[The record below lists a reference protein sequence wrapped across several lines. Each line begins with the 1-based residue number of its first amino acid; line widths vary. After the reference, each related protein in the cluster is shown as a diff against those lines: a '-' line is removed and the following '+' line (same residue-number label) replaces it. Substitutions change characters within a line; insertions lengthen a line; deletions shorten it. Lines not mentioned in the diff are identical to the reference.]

1 MENEELLKG
10 QTELLSELLQDEYKP
25 EHPNL
30 VTAYN
35 EVKQFINTDFEKAV
49 NESHMP
55 NRDGLMDSLN
65 SALNRVEIFNDY
77 PEMAGDTFIGIWDSG
92 KKQVFAD
99 SKANTPVWL
108 SHREQIQNYG
118 IPVIWTKGD
127 KSDRFVENTF
137 GIRLEISPEKYDDLL
152 GLPKSGISLKKVI
165 RYLYIWSPDIDADST
180 FVKFPE
186 NTDWDSDA
194 VNALVN
200 KLDYALIYWDSAK
213 FSGIKDFVD
222 QLNLY
227 HIPFTVVWQSNEELA
242 EINKKLGN
250 VSTRSRSRITQRYI
264 SRQTVSRKNYVF
276 TDEMY
281 EALLRSEE
289 KLYTNIARLKSEVV
303 LLKNDIV
310 NLGGNDS
317 EAEGK
322 ISELKNTRQK
332 ALDENEGRLNTFRG
346 QARKLLKLAD
356 ALEKLY
362 DNIAVQESDMSG
374 GYQYS
379 NMACYRYLNA
389 GISAIRIYNY
399 SGNEDSS
406 CLKIANDCLE
416 KLDKT
421 DFRYKYILKL
431 YISHFTENEPDQVDL
446 RRLKSDDDKVEIV
459 AKARIWFYKELDLSR
474 DELFDNIQ
482 HISEPET
489 PDELYLQGRNYLD
502 QGKDKLAY
510 ELLLK
515 AWKAGAK
522 YAEED
527 LHDLAI
533 DMEKKNGPY
542 TMEDLIPYMV
552 PQACADV
559 AFRVLKLCCSNFKY
573 LYLNVSEEGRAWLRC
588 VHGLH
593 GLDNHDAEEMAI
605 TLLKMA
611 ASGGNGN
618 WVARMVIADYY
629 FCKLPVGHLE
639 VSGYQPTTFAVGR
652 YQPLEVVNY
661 PWNSDLAKQLIGIYK
676 EVANKLDSEENK
688 NWRDECLYKAGLLYY
703 RLGDC
708 RAAFKIF
715 SSKNEWYPEE
725 FLFCSQMA
733 FEGNGTSVD
742 LDQAEQ
748 WASQAAQGNW
758 DDYRGR
764 DCAKCLLAAI
774 QEKKQQVE
782 YNRRP
787 QPSPEPV
794 THYYDD
800 DDDGD
805 DCCYIV
811 SAVCKNLNFMK
822 EYHRTVIM
830 IGSMRNRF
838 LKLHPEMRE
847 MIDSY
852 YTFAPEVIEKIDAS
866 GNAKEIYQYL
876 WSHFITPIVNL
887 MHKRDYVKAMT
898 LYIQMVYQ
906 QFRKYQIPCP
916 EYLMAEAE
924 NYLGKSSL

>member
-10 QTELLSELLQDEYKP
+10 QTELLSELLQDEYRP
-25 EHPNL
+25 EHLNL

-92 KKQVFAD
+92 KKQVFD
-99 SKANTPVWL
+99 DTKGNTPVWL

-200 KLDYALIYWDSAK
+200 KLDYALIYWDSTK

-289 KLYTNIARLKSEVV
+289 KLYTNIARLKSEVG

-346 QARKLLKLAD
+346 QARKLLKLAE

-362 DNIAVQESDMSG
+362 DDIAVQESGMSG

-421 DFRYKYILKL
+421 DFKYKYILKL
-431 YISHFTENEPDQVDL
+431 YIADFTEKEPEQADL
-446 RRLKSDDDKVEIV
+446 NRLKSDDDKVEIV
-459 AKARIWFYKELDLSR
+459 AKAKILFAEQLDLSW
-474 DELFDNIQ
+474 EEISDNIK

-489 PDELYLQGRNYLD
+489 PDELYVQGIGYLD
-502 QGKDKLAY
+502 EIKEKSAFD
-510 ELLLK
+510 LLLQ
-515 AWKAGAK
+515 AWKAGCDDQK
-522 YAEED
+522 D
-527 LHDLAI
+527 LCDLAI
-533 DMEKKNGPY
+533 EMEKKNGPY
-542 TMEDLIPYMV
+542 TMETLIPYMV
-552 PQACADV
+552 PRACQDV
-559 AFRVLKLCCSNFKY
+559 GLRILKERCTNFNY
-573 LYLNVSEEGRAWLRC
+573 LYFDADDEGRPWLRC
-588 VHGLH
+588 IQKL
-593 GLDNHDAEEMAI
+593 NNSDAEEMAI
-605 TLLKMA
+605 MLLKIA
-611 ASGGNGN
+611 AAGGYL
-618 WVARMVIADYY
+618 ASMTTIANYY
-629 FCKLPVGHLE
+629 FCKLPVANLA
-639 VSGYQPTTFAVGR
+639 VSGYQPASFAVHG
-652 YQPLEVVNY
+652 QPLDAVDSS
-661 PWNSDLAKQLIGIYK
+661 WNSKVAKQLISIYE
-676 EVANKLDSEENK
+676 EVAGKLDSEEDK
-688 NWRDECLYKAGLLYY
+688 DWREDCLSKAGWLYY
-703 RLGDC
+703 QLGYYKG
-708 RAAFKIF
+708 AFQIF
-715 SSKNEWYPEE
+715 SEKKELYPEE
-725 FLFCSQMA
+725 FVLIGQMLFD
-733 FEGNGTSVD
+733 GNGTGRDIDS
-742 LDQAEQ
+742 AEQ
-748 WASQAAQGNW
+748 WVSQAVDSNW
-758 DDYRGR
+758 YDVRGQNY
-764 DCAKCLLAAI
+764 AKCLLAAI
-774 QEKKQQVE
+774 RAEKQQIE

-787 QPSPEPV
+787 QTVSQPV

-800 DDDGD
+800 DDG
-805 DCCYIV
+805 CCYIV
-811 SAVCKNLNFMK
+811 SATCKNLKLMK

-852 YTFAPEVIEKIDAS
+852 YTFAPEVIERIDAS
-866 GNAKEIYQYL
+866 ENAKEIYQNL

-906 QFRKYQIPCP
+906 QYKKYQIACP
-916 EYLMAEAE
+916 EHIMTEAE
-924 NYLGKSSL
+924 NYLGSKLLTANGLEQA